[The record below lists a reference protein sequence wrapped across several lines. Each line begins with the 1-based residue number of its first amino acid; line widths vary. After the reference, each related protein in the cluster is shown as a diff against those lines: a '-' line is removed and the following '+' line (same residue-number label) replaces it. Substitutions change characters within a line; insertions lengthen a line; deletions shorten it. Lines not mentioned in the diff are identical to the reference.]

1 MSFVATNPSKK
12 GFAQVKLGTL
22 AATAVEGGEEPGMP
36 DPSDRPGWSFIK
48 DATSVPTAKVNF
60 FVGVPTTLTVDY
72 ANVKGFWSILTIDD
86 FTSVSSL
93 PWLTLY
99 TYAQGDGNDASW
111 YRSKVNYMIPHDRDT
126 VMPGERVC
134 IWTGTHPPPAELLN
148 GARTI
153 QLVPTLTGPS
163 PLAGDRV
170 QFLALHTDSGATT
183 VGITVETL
191 AYHMHTH
198 HADGHLYNMHLV
210 A

>member
-1 MSFVATNPSKK
+1 MSFVATTPSKK
-12 GFAQVKLGTL
+12 GFAKVKLSTP
-22 AATAVEGGEEPGMP
+22 AAAAVAGGEQPGIA
-36 DPSDRPGWSFIK
+36 DPSDRPGWHFLK
-48 DATSVPTAKVNF
+48 DATSVATAKVNW
-60 FVGVPTTLTVDY
+60 FVGCPTTLTLDY

-99 TYAQGDGNDASW
+99 TYAQGDGKDASW
-111 YRSKVNYMIPHDRDT
+111 YRSKVDYMIPHDRDT

-153 QLVPTLTGPS
+153 QLTSTLTGPS
-163 PLAGDRV
+163 PLAADRV
-170 QFLALHTDSGATT
+170 QFLALQTDSSATK
-183 VGITVETL
+183 VGITVETI

-198 HADGHLYNMHLV
+198 LVDGHLYNMNLV

>member
-1 MSFVATNPSKK
+1 MSFVAITPSKL
-12 GFAQVKLGTL
+12 GFAQVKIGTP
-22 AATAVEGGEEPGMP
+22 AAAAVTGAEQPGVP
-36 DPSDRPGWSFIK
+36 DASDRPGWSFIK
-48 DATSVPTAKVNF
+48 DATSVATAKCNW
-60 FVGVPTTLTVDY
+60 FVGVPTTLTLDY
-72 ANVKGFWSILTIDD
+72 GNVKGLWSILTIDD

-99 TYAQGDGNDASW
+99 TYAQGDGKDASW
-111 YRSKVNYMIPHDRDT
+111 YRSQINYMIPHDRET

-134 IWTGTHPPPAELLN
+134 MWTGTHPPPAELLN

-153 QLVPTLTGPS
+153 QLVPTLIGVN

-170 QFLALHTDSGATT
+170 QFLNLQTDSSATK
-183 VGITVETL
+183 VGFTVETI

-198 HADGHLYNMHLV
+198 LVDGHLYNMNLV